1 MAFGLFFFSCVST
14 TTRTR
19 GSRSAALFAT
29 AAVSG
34 SSCPTITMISKSV
47 CVDSSSRWMVWSS
60 TACSCRAG
68 SSNENETCSSPSG
81 LLNRVEAST
90 SGVRHACI
98 CHHRVKAAI
107 QNKASE
113 TTAMKTDVSTTDPPD
128 PIPPG
133 ATVSYG
139 RRVTE
144 QRLWAICEVDR

>member
-1 MAFGLFFFSCVST
+1 MAFGLFFLSWVST

-19 GSRSAALFAT
+19 GSPSAAFSAT
-29 AAVSG
+29 AVVSG

-47 CVDSSSRWMVWSS
+47 CVDSSSRWIVWSS

-68 SSNENETCSSPSG
+68 SSSENETCSSPSG
-81 LLNRVEAST
+81 LLKRVEAST

-113 TTAMKTDVSTTDPPD
+113 TAAMKTDVSKRSPQ
-128 PIPPG
+128 IPNAP
-133 ATVSYG
+133 
-139 RRVTE
+139 
-144 QRLWAICEVDR
+144 